1 MPSLLIKEVLLV
13 NEGRTCECDV
23 LIRNGRI
30 QQLASN
36 INATKSDQVIEGNG
50 RYLLPG
56 MIDDQVHFRGTG
68 PDPQGRHRDR
78 IGCCRGGWYH

>member
-1 MPSLLIKEVLLV
+1 MASLLIKEVLLV

-56 MIDDQVHFRGTG
+56 MIDDQVSIIPGSR
-68 PDPQGRHRDR
+68 
-78 IGCCRGGWYH
+78 